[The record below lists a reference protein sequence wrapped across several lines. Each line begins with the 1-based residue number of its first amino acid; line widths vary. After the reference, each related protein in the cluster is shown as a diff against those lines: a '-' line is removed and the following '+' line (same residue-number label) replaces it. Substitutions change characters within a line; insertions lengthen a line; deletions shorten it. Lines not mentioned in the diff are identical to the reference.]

1 MANFAA
7 MDQRLRHGFRLGA
20 FDVEPLAGR
29 ISGPDGAQHV
39 QPKVMDVLLF
49 LAAHEGQ
56 VVERD
61 ALLQQ
66 VWRRVTSEEVLTR
79 CISELRRAL
88 GDDRGTPTYIQ
99 TVPKRGYRLVGT
111 VVVSVDE
118 AAPPAEAAGAAPQTP
133 AAAVPAMPAAGPPPL
148 AAAIA
153 SVAVLP
159 FETHSADPNQAFL
172 GDAFAA
178 ELHGTLARVDRLR
191 VASRRA
197 AFAFKD
203 PGTGLDEIGKRLNVD
218 YVISGSLRCAG
229 TALRVFAE
237 LSDARDNTQL
247 WAQSYDRKNED
258 LLNVERDVAEAIVS
272 SFTTLKLRA
281 ETSGARR
288 QASVNLDA
296 WGLVQKARAFV
307 LDYTA
312 EGLAEAIEPLERAIE
327 LDRDYPAAHATLA
340 SLLVE
345 RLVNGLSE
353 DAAADERAAV
363 AAATKALTLA
373 PEDPFILKLVGLA
386 FSYVGEQRKA
396 LGCLRKAVGHA
407 PFDFGAWG
415 YLGWPL
421 TATGEVKDLAELR
434 GVLER
439 LLAMEPQHPGAAFW
453 LYHRSVADACEGDF
467 AAARR
472 SAEAAVELRPRLALA
487 WMHYANVLGH
497 EGDKA
502 QARAAL
508 AQCQKIN
515 AALTPRHFE
524 SLVKKIAASTVVE
537 PRVGGLKKIG
547 ALRP

>member
-1 MANFAA
+1 

-20 FDVEPLAGR
+20 FEVEPLAGR

-61 ALLQQ
+61 TLLQQ

-111 VVVSVDE
+111 VVVAAGETAQPAS
-118 AAPPAEAAGAAPQTP
+118 AAPATP
-133 AAAVPAMPAAGPPPL
+133 AAAAPAVAAAGPPAL
-148 AAAIA
+148 AAAMA
-153 SVAVLP
+153 SIAVLP
-159 FETHSADPNQAFL
+159 FDTHAADPGQAFL

-197 AFAFKD
+197 SFVFKD
-203 PGTGLDEIGKRLNVD
+203 PGTGLEEIGQRLNVD
-218 YVISGSLRCAG
+218 YVISGSLRCDG
-229 TALRVFAE
+229 PALRVFAE
-237 LSDARDNTQL
+237 LSDARNNTQL

-258 LLNVERDVAEAIVS
+258 LLNVEREVAEAIVS

-396 LGCLRKAVGHA
+396 LGCLRKAVGYA

-421 TATGEVKDLAELR
+421 TATGEPQDLAELR

-439 LLAMEPQHPGAAFW
+439 LLVMEPQHPGAAFW

-472 SAEAAVELRPRLALA
+472 SAEAAIELRPRLALA

-497 EGDKA
+497 AGDKA
-502 QARAAL
+502 QARDAL

-515 AALTPRHFE
+515 PALTPKHFE
-524 SLVKKIAASTVVE
+524 SLVKKIAAVAVVE

>member
-1 MANFAA
+1 
-7 MDQRLRHGFRLGA
+7 MDQRLRGGFRLGE
-20 FDVEPLAGR
+20 FEVEPLAGR
-29 ISGPDGAQHV
+29 ITGPNGAQHV

-61 ALLQQ
+61 TLLEQI
-66 VWRRVTSEEVLTR
+66 WRRVTSEEVLTR

-111 VVVSVDE
+111 VAVAPE
-118 AAPPAEAAGAAPQTP
+118 AAAKADTAAKSGAAAAPQT
-133 AAAVPAMPAAGPPPL
+133 ANATATGPPAL
-148 AAAIA
+148 ASALA

-159 FETHSADPNQAFL
+159 FDTHSSDPGQSFL

-178 ELHGTLARVDRLR
+178 ELHGTLVRVDRLR

-197 AFAFKD
+197 SFSFKD
-203 PGTGLDEIGKRLNVD
+203 PATGLDEIGRRLNVD
-218 YVISGSLRCAG
+218 YVISGSLRCSG
-229 TALRVFAE
+229 PQLRVFVE
-237 LSDARDNTQL
+237 LSDVRNNTQL
-247 WAQSYDRKNED
+247 WAQSYERKSED
-258 LLNVERDVAEAIVS
+258 LLSVEREVAEAIVS
-272 SFTTLKLRA
+272 SFSTLKLRF
-281 ETSGARR
+281 ETSSARR
-288 QASVNLDA
+288 QESVSLDA

-312 EGLAEAIEPLERAIE
+312 EGLAAAIEPLERAIE

-345 RLVNGLSE
+345 RLVNGLSA
-353 DAAADERAAV
+353 DAAADESGAV

-386 FSYVGEQRKA
+386 FSYVGDQRRA
-396 LGCLRKAVGHA
+396 TVCLRKAIGLA

-421 TATGEVKDLAELR
+421 TATGEAQDLVELR

-439 LLAMEPQHPGAAFW
+439 LLALEPQHPGAAFW
-453 LYHRSVADACEGDF
+453 HYHRSVADVCEGDF

-497 EGDKA
+497 DGDKVKG
-502 QARAAL
+502 REAA

-515 AALTPRHFE
+515 PALTAKHFE
-524 SLVKKIAASTVVE
+524 SLVKKIAAPSVVE

-547 ALRP
+547 ALRSER

>member
-29 ISGPDGAQHV
+29 ISGPDGAEHV

-61 ALLQQ
+61 TLLQQ
-66 VWRRVTSEEVLTR
+66 VWQRVTSEEVLTR

-99 TVPKRGYRLVGT
+99 TVPKRGYRLVGKLI
-111 VVVSVDE
+111 V
-118 AAPPAEAAGAAPQTP
+118 AAEEGAQSAVTP
-133 AAAVPAMPAAGPPPL
+133 AAPAPAVAAGPPAL
-148 AAAIA
+148 AAALA

-159 FETHSADPNQAFL
+159 FDTHSADPNQAFL

-197 AFAFKD
+197 SFVFKD
-203 PGTGLDEIGKRLNVD
+203 PGTGLEEIGKRLNVD

-229 TALRVFAE
+229 PALRVFAE
-237 LSDARDNTQL
+237 LSDARNNTQL
-247 WAQSYDRKNED
+247 WAQSYDRNNED
-258 LLNVERDVAEAIVS
+258 LLRVEREVAEAIVS

-281 ETSGARR
+281 ETSGARQ
-288 QASVNLDA
+288 QASVSLDA

-307 LDYTA
+307 LDYSA
-312 EGLAEAIEPLERAIE
+312 EGLAAAIEPLERAIE

-353 DAAADERAAV
+353 DAAADERGAL

-396 LGCLRKAVGHA
+396 LGCLRKAIGQS

-421 TATGEVKDLAELR
+421 TATGEPQDLAELR

-453 LYHRSVADACEGDF
+453 LYHRSVVDACEGDF

-472 SAEAAVELRPRLALA
+472 SAEAAVEARPRLALA

-497 EGDKA
+497 EGEKA
-502 QARAAL
+502 QAREAL

-524 SLVKKIAASTVVE
+524 SLVKKIAASAVVE

>member
-1 MANFAA
+1 
-7 MDQRLRHGFRLGA
+7 MDQGLRYGFRLGD
-20 FDVEPLAGR
+20 FEVEPLAGR
-29 ISGPDGAQHV
+29 ISGPGGAQHV

-49 LAAHEGQ
+49 LAANEGQ

-61 ALLQQ
+61 TLLEQ

-111 VVVSVDE
+111 VVVSRE
-118 AAPPAEAAGAAPQTP
+118 AAAKASAAAAPPKTP
-133 AAAVPAMPAAGPPPL
+133 GAVPTAAAGPPAL
-148 AAAIA
+148 ASALA

-159 FETHSADPNQAFL
+159 FDTHSADPGQAFL

-191 VASRRA
+191 VAARRA
-197 AFAFKD
+197 SFAFKD
-203 PGTGLDEIGKRLNVD
+203 PAIGLEEIGRRLNVD

-229 TALRVFAE
+229 PALRVFAE
-237 LSDARDNTQL
+237 LSDARNNTEL
-247 WAQSYDRKNED
+247 WAQSYDRKSED
-258 LLNVERDVAEAIVS
+258 LLAVERELAEAIVS
-272 SFTTLKLRA
+272 SFTTLKMRV
-281 ETSGARR
+281 ETSSARR

-312 EGLAEAIEPLERAIE
+312 EGLAAAIEPLEHAIE

-345 RLVNGLSE
+345 RLVNGLSD
-353 DAAADERAAV
+353 DAAADESAAV

-373 PEDPFILKLVGLA
+373 PEDPFVLKLVSLA
-386 FSYVGEQRKA
+386 FSYAGEQRKA
-396 LGCLRKAVGHA
+396 LGCLRRAVGYA

-421 TATGEVKDLAELR
+421 TATGEAQDLIELR
-434 GVLER
+434 GILER
-439 LLAMEPQHPGAAFW
+439 LLAMERQHPGAAFW
-453 LYHRSVADACEGDF
+453 HYHHSVADACAGDF

-472 SAEAAVELRPRLALA
+472 SVEAAVELRPRLALA

-502 QARAAL
+502 QARAAV
-508 AQCQKIN
+508 AQCQTIN
-515 AALTPRHFE
+515 AALTPKHFE
-524 SLVKKIAASTVVE
+524 SLVKKIAAPAVVE

>member
-1 MANFAA
+1 
-7 MDQRLRHGFRLGA
+7 MDQRLRHGFRLGE
-20 FDVEPLAGR
+20 FEIEPLAGR
-29 ISGPDGAQHV
+29 ISGPAGPQHV

-61 ALLQQ
+61 TLLEQI
-66 VWRRVTSEEVLTR
+66 WRRVTSEEVLTR

-111 VVVSVDE
+111 VV
-118 AAPPAEAAGAAPQTP
+118 AAPDSAAKAEVAASSQTP
-133 AAAVPAMPAAGPPPL
+133 NAAATSPPTLASAM
-148 AAAIA
+148 A

-159 FETHSADPNQAFL
+159 FDTHSADPGQSFL

-197 AFAFKD
+197 SFVFKD
-203 PGTGLDEIGKRLNVD
+203 PGTGLDEIGRRLSVD
-218 YVISGSLRCAG
+218 YVISGSLRCSG
-229 TALRVFAE
+229 SALRVFVE
-237 LSDARDNTQL
+237 LSDVRNNTQL
-247 WAQSYDRKNED
+247 WAQSYDRNSAD
-258 LLNVERDVAEAIVS
+258 LLSVEREVAEAIVS
-272 SFTTLKLRA
+272 SFSTLKLRL

-288 QASVNLDA
+288 QETVSLDA

-345 RLVNGLSE
+345 RLVNGLSD

-363 AAATKALTLA
+363 AAASKALALA

-386 FSYVGEQRKA
+386 FSYVGDQRKA
-396 LGCLRKAVGHA
+396 TVCLRKAIGLA

-421 TATGEVKDLAELR
+421 TATGEAQDLVELR

-439 LLAMEPQHPGAAFW
+439 LLTMEPQHPGAAFW
-453 LYHRSVADACEGDF
+453 HYHRSVVDACEGDF

-472 SAEAAVELRPRLALA
+472 SAESAVELRPRLALA

-497 EGDKA
+497 ESDKA
-502 QARAAL
+502 KAREAA

-515 AALTPRHFE
+515 PALTPKHFE
-524 SLVKKIAASTVVE
+524 SLVKKIAAPAVVE

-547 ALRP
+547 ALRG

>member
-1 MANFAA
+1 
-7 MDQRLRHGFRLGA
+7 MDQQLRHGFRLGD
-20 FDVEPLAGR
+20 FEVEPLAGR
-29 ISGPDGAQHV
+29 INGPGGAQHV

-49 LAAHEGQ
+49 LAAHEGK

-61 ALLQQ
+61 TLLEQ

-99 TVPKRGYRLVGT
+99 TVPKRGYRLVGA
-111 VVVSVDE
+111 VV
-118 AAPPAEAAGAAPQTP
+118 ATAAGAAERAVATP
-133 AAAVPAMPAAGPPPL
+133 EKPTAAQAVAGPPAL
-148 AAAIA
+148 TSAMA

-159 FETHSADPNQAFL
+159 FDTHSADPGQAFL

-197 AFAFKD
+197 SFAFKD

-218 YVISGSLRCAG
+218 YVISGSLRSAG
-229 TALRVFAE
+229 STLRVFVE
-237 LSDARDNTQL
+237 LSDVRDNTQL
-247 WAQSYDRKNED
+247 WAQSYDRNSAD
-258 LLNVERDVAEAIVS
+258 LLSVEREVAEAIVS
-272 SFTTLKLRA
+272 SFSTLKLRV
-281 ETSGARR
+281 ETRNARN
-288 QASVNLDA
+288 QATVSLDA
-296 WGLVQKARAFV
+296 WGRVQKARAFV

-312 EGLAEAIEPLERAIE
+312 EGLAAAIEPLERAIE

-345 RLVNGLSE
+345 RLVNGLSD
-353 DAAADERAAV
+353 DAAADESAAV

-396 LGCLRKAVGHA
+396 LGCLRKAVGYA

-421 TATGEVKDLAELR
+421 TATGEAQDVAELR

-453 LYHRSVADACEGDF
+453 LYHRSVAEACEGDF

-472 SAEAAVELRPRLALA
+472 SAEAAVELRPQLALA

-497 EGDKA
+497 LGDKT
-502 QARAAL
+502 QAREAA
-508 AQCQKIN
+508 AQCQKVN
-515 AALTPRHFE
+515 AALTPKHFE
-524 SLVKKIAASTVVE
+524 SLVKKIAASAVVE

-547 ALRP
+547 ALRA